1 MELARQNAWT
11 VRRARVRMEAL
22 RMVAFSRSRSPMLP
36 IEWEHMI
43 DRAGFSS
50 SMSSLR
56 VSSWMPRWSIG
67 ENTPVTATLSIPAS
81 WILLL
86 TVVFI

>member
-1 MELARQNAWT
+1 M
-11 VRRARVRMEAL
+11 
-22 RMVAFSRSRSPMLP
+22 PP

-50 SMSSLR
+50 SMSFLQ

-67 ENTPVTATLSIPAS
+67 ENTPVMATLSIPAS
-81 WILLL
+81 WILL